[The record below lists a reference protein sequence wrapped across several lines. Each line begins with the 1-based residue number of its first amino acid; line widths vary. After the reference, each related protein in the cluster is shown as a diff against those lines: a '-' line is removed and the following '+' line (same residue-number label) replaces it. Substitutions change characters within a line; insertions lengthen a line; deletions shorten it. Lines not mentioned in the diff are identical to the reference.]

1 MFIQTS
7 LGHVRADQITR
18 FRDVEKDGF
27 WRVELTLNDGTTATV
42 FNCDG
47 GADELASKL
56 GQTLPAVEGWHLA
69 RLYYHPAQAGDAHGQ
84 VRAELSV
91 QPIIAW
97 SIGNGAARPI
107 TPENWPLVWP
117 YAVVSPD
124 GLVVEDRLQLGEWI
138 NQTILDEAATRAAQ
152 LNEAAK

>member
-1 MFIQTS
+1 MFVSTS
-7 LGHVRADQITR
+7 LGYVRADEIKR
-18 FRDVEKDGF
+18 IRDVKNDGL
-27 WRVELTLNDGTTATV
+27 WEVEATLNDGKTAKV
-42 FNCDG
+42 YHCDG

-56 GQTLPAVEGWHLA
+56 GQTTPAVEGWHLA
-69 RLYYHPAQAGDAHGQ
+69 RLYYHPAQVGDAPEQ

-107 TPENWPLVWP
+107 TPENYQLVWP

-124 GLVVEDRLQLGEWI
+124 GVVVEERVHLTEWI
-138 NQTILDEAATRAAQ
+138 NRTILDEAANRTAQ
-152 LNEAAK
+152 LEEAAE